1 MKSKPK
7 QTSEREEWWKTLDDE
22 ACDPITLE
30 PLSARRAARAGE
42 GAGEDARGS
51 AHMFDGAV
59 LAEYVT
65 ESKCFENP
73 LTREPMDVKQ
83 CRALDAYLA
92 KWKLK
97 RLAWRRRST
106 RR

>member
-1 MKSKPK
+1 
-7 QTSEREEWWKTLDDE
+7 
-22 ACDPITLE
+22 
-30 PLSARRAARAGE
+30 
-42 GAGEDARGS
+42 
-51 AHMFDGAV
+51 MFDGAV

-97 RLAWRRRST
+97 RFSVEKAFNTALKEKREAEANAERR
-106 RR
+106 

>member
-1 MKSKPK
+1 M
-7 QTSEREEWWKTLDDE
+7 TFDLWWVST
-22 ACDPITLE
+22 
-30 PLSARRAARAGE
+30 R
-42 GAGEDARGS
+42 AGEDARGS

-97 RLAWRRRST
+97 RFSVCLLYTSPSPRD
-106 RR
+106 